1 MYVTRYKFCR
11 LYRGNMAQGKLERL
25 LSSRLTGALLA
36 RPRLAMLVVFLVLL
50 VALQGGAAALDG
62 GSGGCEYFCVG
73 TEDKTSSGTGP

>member
-1 MYVTRYKFCR
+1 
-11 LYRGNMAQGKLERL
+11 MAQGKLERV

-62 GSGGCEYFCVG
+62 GSGGCEYFCVD
-73 TEDKTSSGTGP
+73 TQDNTSGTAGP